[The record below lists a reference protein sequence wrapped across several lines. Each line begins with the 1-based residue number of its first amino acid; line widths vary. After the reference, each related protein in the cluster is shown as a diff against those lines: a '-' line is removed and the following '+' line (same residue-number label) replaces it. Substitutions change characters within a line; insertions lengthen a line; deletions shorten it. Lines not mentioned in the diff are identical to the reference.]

1 MLKKMLIVLLGSVL
15 CVSCAAGTAKVDTKV
30 APPVKNEVA
39 PKPVAQAPVK
49 EKECP
54 GGDKMIIGEAEK
66 IRILPA
72 DVIYDSRID
81 TGATTTSLH
90 AGNMEFFERDGKKWV
105 KFDLE
110 GENKTVT
117 VEKKIKEFRNIKRHG
132 APDQKRPVI
141 SIRLVLGNISQMVD
155 VTLNDRSRFTYPG
168 LVGRN
173 FLRDIMIVDVSKK
186 YTVKPAKK

>member
-1 MLKKMLIVLLGSVL
+1 MLKKMLIVFLGGVL
-15 CVSCAAGTAKVDTKV
+15 CVSCMPGTARVDQKGDSTTKGSASRV
-30 APPVKNEVA
+30 AA
-39 PKPVAQAPVK
+39 A
-49 EKECP
+49 ECP

-110 GENKTVT
+110 GENKTET
-117 VEKKIKEFRNIKRHG
+117 VEMKIKEYRNIKRHG
-132 APDQKRPVI
+132 APDQKRPVVTV
-141 SIRLVLGNISQMVD
+141 RLVLGNISQMVD

-173 FLRDIMIVDVSKK
+173 FLRGIMIVDVSKK